1 MLLNYLHSRRICVA
15 WIMAFALACGLAGS
29 TVRAQAKFGGLDK
42 TPAAKFTSDDW
53 QLFYAALD
61 SIAAAETNGS
71 TQSWS
76 NPKTGSSGKLELQSS
91 FQASDGRSC
100 KRLRITNHAA
110 DLDGVTTMNICRSGT
125 GKWLFDTQ
133 AQP

>member
-1 MLLNYLHSRRICVA
+1 
-15 WIMAFALACGLAGS
+15 MACALASGLAGP
-29 TVRAQAKFGGLDK
+29 TVFGQAKFGGLDK

-53 QLFYAALD
+53 QLFYAAVD
-61 SIAAAETNGS
+61 SIAAADTIGS

-76 NPKTGSSGKLELQSS
+76 NPKTGSSGKLELQGS

-100 KRLRITNHAA
+100 KRLRIANHAA
-110 DLDGVTTMNICRSGT
+110 DLDGVTTTNVCRKGT

-133 AQP
+133 AKP

>member
-1 MLLNYLHSRRICVA
+1 MQTHYLHSKPIYAR
-15 WIMAFALACGLAGS
+15 WIMAFALASGLAGP
-29 TVRAQAKFGGLDK
+29 TVFAQAKFGGLDK
-42 TPAAKFTSDDW
+42 TPASKFTPDDW
-53 QLFYAALD
+53 QMFYAAVD
-61 SIAAAETNGS
+61 SIAAADTNGS

-110 DLDGVTTMNICRSGT
+110 DLDGVTTTNICRAGT

-133 AQP
+133 AKP